1 MVFILLLV
9 LPIFIFFLLPL
20 LLVLFCDPIYC
31 MDSFIEAQNE
41 LLHRISRVEGNIEY
55 FSDQAKQT
63 DELFKQAIRE
73 NLPEDM
79 RKERLN
85 AKRESETNLNIERK
99 VLRILKSRL
108 DSGDLNPSISTSSSL
123 GKRGFDQSEQ

>member
-1 MVFILLLV
+1 MFS
-9 LPIFIFFLLPL
+9 
-20 LLVLFCDPIYC
+20 DPIYC
-31 MDSFIEAQNE
+31 MDPFIEAQHE
-41 LLHRISRVEGNIEY
+41 LLRKISRVQGNIEY

-63 DELFKQAIRE
+63 EELFKQALRE
-73 NLPEDM
+73 NFPEEM
-79 RKERLN
+79 RQERLN

-99 VLRILKSRL
+99 ILKMLKNRL